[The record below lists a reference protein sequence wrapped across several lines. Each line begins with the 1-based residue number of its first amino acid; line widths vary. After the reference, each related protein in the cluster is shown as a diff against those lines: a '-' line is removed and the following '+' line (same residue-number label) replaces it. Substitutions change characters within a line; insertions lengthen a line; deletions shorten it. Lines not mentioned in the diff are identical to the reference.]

1 MDKEDLLLITA
12 HTEFLQAAIAELQ
25 HIDARLEYVKT
36 ITPEIALCRVPDSI
50 PTMRKIG
57 QAHPTFVRH
66 LAPVQHIIEIANN
79 EQDIGQMALAIAT
92 LPTFTQLQAGTHF
105 SVQSRFTPAEPS
117 IKRAYTTGQIN
128 RDLAEAFAGETG
140 AIESIKKPVVVI
152 SILCSDHHAY
162 LGISTAQ
169 ENLSS
174 WPGGARHYAQTEEQI
189 SRAEFKL
196 LEALEV
202 FEIAFPTHGR
212 ALDLGAAP
220 GGWTRILLEK
230 GLSVIAVDPA
240 QLDPR
245 LANKP
250 NLLHYRG
257 YAEQFIQEAINKHQR
272 FYLIVNDMRMDARD
286 AARLLV
292 KAAACLSSDGL
303 VISTLKLPHKSAIMN
318 PLSIFYEAEAIL
330 QQGYDFIRSRQ
341 LFHNRQE
348 VTVLAA
354 RPRITRQRASPK

>member
-1 MDKEDLLLITA
+1 
-12 HTEFLQAAIAELQ
+12 
-25 HIDARLEYVKT
+25 
-36 ITPEIALCRVPDSI
+36 
-50 PTMRKIG
+50 MRKIG

-66 LAPVQHIIEIANN
+66 LAPVQRIIEIANN

-174 WPGGARHYAQTEEQI
+174 WPSGARHYAQTEEQI

-202 FEIAFPTHGR
+202 FEIALPTHGR

-250 NLLHYRG
+250 NLDR
-257 YAEQFIQEAINKHQR
+257 
-272 FYLIVNDMRMDARD
+272 
-286 AARLLV
+286 
-292 KAAACLSSDGL
+292 
-303 VISTLKLPHKSAIMN
+303 KS
-318 PLSIFYEAEAIL
+318 
-330 QQGYDFIRSRQ
+330 
-341 LFHNRQE
+341 
-348 VTVLAA
+348 VV
-354 RPRITRQRASPK
+354 